1 MRKENYFLNSSE
13 VMLSICKQIDSIN
26 DIARNIYKSQK
37 KGGKLLIA
45 GNGGSSADADH
56 FAGEMTCTYS
66 NPKRRP
72 FNAISLSSNSAA
84 VTAWANDFG
93 FDSYFERQLDA
104 YAKKG
109 DILFLLS
116 TGGGNIKK
124 GYSMN
129 LVRAAKLALKKKIK
143 LYSLVGK
150 TGGELHKISNISIK
164 IDSFTTSHIQE
175 AHIAIIHYICETLE
189 KYEKK

>member
-116 TGGGNIKK
+116 TGEKYKKRIFNESCKSCKIGIKK
-124 GYSMN
+124 EN
-129 LVRAAKLALKKKIK
+129 
-143 LYSLVGK
+143 K
-150 TGGELHKISNISIK
+150 TLFFGWKNWR
-164 IDSFTTSHIQE
+164 
-175 AHIAIIHYICETLE
+175 
-189 KYEKK
+189 

>member
-1 MRKENYFLNSSE
+1 
-13 VMLSICKQIDSIN
+13 
-26 DIARNIYKSQK
+26 
-37 KGGKLLIA
+37 
-45 GNGGSSADADH
+45 
-56 FAGEMTCTYS
+56 MTCTYR

>member
-1 MRKENYFLNSSE
+1 MIVLTISLEIFIRVS
-13 VMLSICKQIDSIN
+13 
-26 DIARNIYKSQK
+26 K

-104 YAKKG
+104 YAKRRYTIFIIYRGRKYKR
-109 DILFLLS
+109 IF
-116 TGGGNIKK
+116 N
-124 GYSMN
+124 N
-129 LVRAAKLALKKKIK
+129 LVRAAKLALKEN
-143 LYSLVGK
+143 K
-150 TGGELHKISNISIK
+150 TLFFGWKNWR
-164 IDSFTTSHIQE
+164 
-175 AHIAIIHYICETLE
+175 
-189 KYEKK
+189 

>member
-1 MRKENYFLNSSE
+1 
-13 VMLSICKQIDSIN
+13 MLSICKQIDSIN

-189 KYEKK
+189 KYEKKIEQLYM

>member
-1 MRKENYFLNSSE
+1 MRKENYFINSSE
-13 VMLSICKQIDSIN
+13 VMFSISKQIDGIN
-26 DIARNIYKSQK
+26 EIARNIYKSQK

-116 TGGGNIKK
+116 TGGGNLKK

-129 LVRAAKLALKKKIK
+129 LVKAAKLALKKKIK

-164 IDSFTTSHIQE
+164 IDSFITSHIQE